1 MRIMIRSTAFSS
13 GSGWRGGVTL
23 TVAVPDGFAET
34 IRGGGSTAT
43 LLLDPDEARD
53 LAQWLVESADGAG
66 AAGPGLWSG

>member
-1 MRIMIRSTAFSS
+1 MIRSAAFSI

-23 TVAVPDGFAET
+23 SVSVPDGFAET

-53 LAQWLVESADGAG
+53 LAWWLVEAADSAG
-66 AAGPGLWSG
+66 AAGPGLYSD